1 MKPGSRW
8 LNFCIVGVVS
18 TIAVLAAGWTLG
30 CTYGSLA
37 ELPYGQSKTC
47 ENHEE
52 RAISTLVALMATLI
66 SLKSNPPE
74 AG

>member
-1 MKPGSRW
+1 MKSSRW

-18 TIAVLAAGWTLG
+18 TIAVLSAGWTLG
-30 CTYGSLA
+30 CTLGNLYQ
-37 ELPYGQSKTC
+37 LPYGNSQTC

-52 RAISTLVALMATLI
+52 RALATLVALMATLI

-74 AG
+74 AD